1 MTSTTL
7 DISQFRIT
15 LCCVLRIGPS
25 ALKHGYSREDISHAY
40 DMYIW
45 EDVIDPD
52 REPPAKLTIGP
63 DPAGNLLELIGGE
76 QQNGDH
82 LVWHA
87 MQCQKKYLDQLPGGG
102 R

>member
-1 MTSTTL
+1 
-7 DISQFRIT
+7 
-15 LCCVLRIGPS
+15 VLRIGPT
-25 ALKHGYSREDISHAY
+25 ALKHGYSREAISHAY
-40 DMYIW
+40 DLYVW

-52 REPPAKLTIGP
+52 WEPPKILTIGA

-76 QQNGDH
+76 QPNGDH

-87 MQCQKKYLDQLPGGG
+87 MRCQQKYLDQLPGGG